1 MKTLNVYDLGRIRYQ
16 DAWLLQKHLVEKRKQ
31 DQIEDSLLLLEHDRV
46 ITLGRDGS
54 RKSLL
59 FPEEILQDQGVDLV
73 ESDRGGDATYHG
85 PGQLV
90 AYPILNL
97 KGELEDIP
105 KFVRLLEQVMI
116 DCIADQGLVGTR
128 LEGTPGTWLL
138 NPERK
143 IGAVGARISRWI
155 THHGVALNVNTN
167 LEDFSLIVPCGLVGK
182 GVTSMANEL
191 GAALDF
197 QQVKLNFAEHF
208 ARGFQR
214 ELSWQDGSEL
224 RRSILS

>member
-1 MKTLNVYDLGRIRYQ
+1 MKKLLVHDLGRIAYQ
-16 DAWLLQKHLVEKRKQ
+16 DAWLIQKDLVEKRKQ
-31 DQIEDSLLLLEHDRV
+31 DLIGDCLLLLEHERV

-59 FPEEILQDQGVDLV
+59 YPEEVLAHQGVALV

-97 KGELEDIP
+97 RGELEDIP

-116 DCIADQGLVGTR
+116 DCIATYGLIGTR

-138 NPERK
+138 DPERK

-155 THHGVALNVNTN
+155 THHGVALNVNTD
-167 LEDFSLIVPCGLVGK
+167 LQDFGLIVPCGLVGK
-182 GVTSMANEL
+182 GVTSLAKEL
-191 GAALDF
+191 DTQLDF
-197 QQVKLNFAEHF
+197 QQVKREFATHF
-208 ARGFQR
+208 ARLFQR
-214 ELSWQDGSEL
+214 ELLWIDQ
-224 RRSILS
+224 II

>member
-1 MKTLNVYDLGRIRYQ
+1 MKRLLVHDLGRIAYQ
-16 DAWLLQKHLVEKRKQ
+16 EAWVIQKDLVEKRKQ
-31 DQIEDSLLLLEHDRV
+31 DLIEDCLLLLEHDRV

-59 FPEEILQDQGVDLV
+59 YPEEVLLNQGVALV

-97 KGELEDIP
+97 RGELEDIP

-116 DCIADQGLVGTR
+116 DCIADYGLVGTR

-138 NPERK
+138 DPERK

-155 THHGVALNVNTN
+155 THHGLALNVNTD
-167 LEDFSLIVPCGLVGK
+167 LRDFGLIVPCGLVGK
-182 GVTSMANEL
+182 GVTSLAKEL
-191 GAALDF
+191 DRPLDF
-197 QQVKLNFAEHF
+197 QQVKREFATHF
-208 ARGFQR
+208 ARLFQR
-214 ELSWQDGSEL
+214 ELIWKDQ
-224 RRSILS
+224 II